1 MVVYGASG
9 FTGQYVVEF
18 VYRAAQ
24 EHRISWA
31 VSGRNEGK
39 LRATL
44 DSAGQRLGAD
54 LSSTPIIISD
64 SSDQP
69 SLLAMAAQAKIVLNC
84 VGPYRFY
91 GEPVVDACV
100 ESGTHH
106 IDISG
111 EPQYLEKM
119 QLNYH
124 QKAVENG
131 VYVVGACGFDS
142 IPSDLG
148 QVCVKKAMG
157 GDVNSIE
164 TYLKVMI
171 PDLPGASLNFGTW
184 QSAIHGFAN
193 AKELRGL
200 RKSLYPERMPSQSPK
215 LKPSFVNF
223 WVFPFL
229 ATILPN
235 SVSNFFKQLTQEYF
249 LAQELLPLGTL
260 HYSQVVDS
268 WCLPFMGSD
277 KSVMTRTQRGF
288 FHDKD
293 QRPAQIQTYVML
305 SSLWNCI
312 LTILVLMVF
321 GILAG
326 FKWGRSILE
335 NYPGLCSL
343 GRVSKSGVP
352 QAKADNTNFEMV
364 LVGEGWAQ
372 GADTEGAP
380 SRRVTTL
387 VRGKNVGYGA
397 TCECMVQAGLVILQE
412 MDRLPNAGG
421 VYPPGYAFAETT
433 LVDRLNKHEVTFTS
447 TVKDL

>member
-69 SLLAMAAQAKIVLNC
+69 MAAQAKIVLNC

-215 LKPSFVNF
+215 LKPR
-223 WVFPFL
+223 
-229 ATILPN
+229 
-235 SVSNFFKQLTQEYF
+235 
-249 LAQELLPLGTL
+249 GTL

-372 GADTEGAP
+372 GADTEAAP
-380 SRRVTTL
+380 SRRVTTV

>member
-215 LKPSFVNF
+215 LKPR
-223 WVFPFL
+223 
-229 ATILPN
+229 
-235 SVSNFFKQLTQEYF
+235 
-249 LAQELLPLGTL
+249 GTL

-372 GADTEGAP
+372 GADTEAAP
-380 SRRVTTL
+380 SRRVTTV